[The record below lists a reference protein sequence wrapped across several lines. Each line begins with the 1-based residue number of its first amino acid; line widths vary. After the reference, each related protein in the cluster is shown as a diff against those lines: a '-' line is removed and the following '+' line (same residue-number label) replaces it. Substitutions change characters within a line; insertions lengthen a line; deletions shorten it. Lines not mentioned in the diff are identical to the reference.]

1 MHASCAILVYH
12 LGVDKDER
20 ATEKGLQGETAR
32 KSASFVH
39 ILPFF
44 GIGRGTSLTMFCPII
59 SKFEAILQLVE
70 KKMYPKYGGNMG
82 ETRGNG
88 ANEG

>member
-39 ILPFF
+39 ISPFLGHWKGNIIDYVLPDNQQ
-44 GIGRGTSLTMFCPII
+44 I
-59 SKFEAILQLVE
+59 
-70 KKMYPKYGGNMG
+70 
-82 ETRGNG
+82 
-88 ANEG
+88 

>member
-32 KSASFVH
+32 KSASFVL
-39 ILPFF
+39 ISPFLWHWK
-44 GIGRGTSLTMFCPII
+44 GNII
-59 SKFEAILQLVE
+59 DYVLSDNQQIRNKFAACRDENV
-70 KKMYPKYGGNMG
+70 P
-82 ETRGNG
+82 
-88 ANEG
+88 

>member
-32 KSASFVH
+32 KSASFVL
-39 ILPFF
+39 ISPFLRHWK
-44 GIGRGTSLTMFCPII
+44 GNII
-59 SKFEAILQLVE
+59 DYVLSDNQ
-70 KKMYPKYGGNMG
+70 
-82 ETRGNG
+82 
-88 ANEG
+88 

>member
-1 MHASCAILVYH
+1 M
-12 LGVDKDER
+12 
-20 ATEKGLQGETAR
+20 
-32 KSASFVH
+32 
-39 ILPFF
+39 
-44 GIGRGTSLTMFCPII
+44 TMFCPII

-82 ETRGNG
+82 ETGGNG